1 MDAPA
6 DVDAVEVPGEAGA
19 SAAAGSSAEESA
31 AAAASSAMCRPGG
44 ERVIKLFTLKELE
57 RERETADEQW
67 T

>member
-1 MDAPA
+1 MGKEH
-6 DVDAVEVPGEAGA
+6 VVPGEVGA
-19 SAAAGSSAEESA
+19 SAAASSSAEESVA
-31 AAAASSAMCRPGG
+31 AAAVSAMCRPER